1 MPGVCRTCGLG
12 GVLFALCMANA
23 LTAGAEPGDSKEP
36 ASARGQYVDR
46 LTGEL
51 RLEIAEQ
58 PAPADKGPVIARCEK
73 SILQWSW
80 ERNGFTDG
88 QTYVWAAG
96 GRPYAFGGAFLIP
109 NEKIAHYELVSISP
123 EPLIAKLKDKTVWTP
138 PAVSL
143 TWWKVPDVPPP
154 AASERVRLSQL
165 RKLSQQISGVARMG
179 PPRYEEG
186 TRWELRLLTTP
197 LYRYTDAEQGV
208 LEGAVFVL
216 VMGTDPQLV
225 MLLEAQQDD
234 GQADW
239 KVAFAPSR
247 ASSWPQRLASKR
259 SGTPPKPTTVTPRTR
274 SGICRRPST
283 PRSCL
288 PPKPSSVA

>member
-1 MPGVCRTCGLG
+1 
-12 GVLFALCMANA
+12 MANA

-143 TWWKVPDVPPP
+143 TWWKVPDAPPP

-208 LEGAVFVL
+208 LGERSSCWSWAPIRSWSCCWRPSKMTAKRIGKW
-216 VMGTDPQLV
+216 PSR
-225 MLLEAQQDD
+225 
-234 GQADW
+234 
-239 KVAFAPSR
+239 PSR